1 MAVQGDVTYSIF
13 TYQCDLIRWTSRYYY
28 YKTIVGFIV
37 NVTFIKEHPLSWNA
51 SVVDIDCSDDA
62 VSGWTNVVYRIDN
75 CKYLLLI
82 AVIGVCILYCI
93 HIIICIA
100 SMCFLLDTVDSL

>member
-13 TYQCDLIRWTSRYYY
+13 TYQCDLIRWTNRYSWHSEAF
-28 YKTIVGFIV
+28 VGFFV
-37 NVTFIKEHPLSWNA
+37 NGTIIEEHPLSMNA

-62 VSGWTNVVYRIDN
+62 VSGWTNVVYRVDD

-82 AVIGVCILYCI
+82 AGIGELTN
-93 HIIICIA
+93 CIA
-100 SMCFLLDTVDSL
+100 FTLS

>member
-13 TYQCDLIRWTSRYYY
+13 TYQCDLIRWTSDF
-28 YKTIVGFIV
+28 KAFVGLVVNGTI
-37 NVTFIKEHPLSWNA
+37 IKEHPLSMNA

-62 VSGWTNVVYRIDN
+62 VSGWTNVVYRIDD

-82 AVIGVCILYCI
+82 AMIGVLTYCI
-93 HIIICIA
+93 A
-100 SMCFLLDTVDSL
+100 FPLS

>member
-13 TYQCDLIRWTSRYYY
+13 TYQCDLIRWTSSY
-28 YKTIVGFIV
+28 YKAFVGFIV
-37 NVTFIKEHPLSWNA
+37 NVTIIEDHPLSWNA

-62 VSGWTNVVYRIDN
+62 VSGWTNVVYRIDD

-82 AVIGVCILYCI
+82 SVIGVLTC
-93 HIIICIA
+93 CIA
-100 SMCFLLDTVDSL
+100 FTLS

>member
-13 TYQCDLIRWTSRYYY
+13 TYQCDLIRWTSSY
-28 YKTIVGFIV
+28 YKAFVGFIV
-37 NVTFIKEHPLSWNA
+37 NVTIIEDHPLSWNA

-62 VSGWTNVVYRIDN
+62 VSGWTNVVYRIDE

>member
-13 TYQCDLIRWTSRYYY
+13 TYQCDLIRWTSY
-28 YKTIVGFIV
+28 YKAFVGFIV
-37 NVTFIKEHPLSWNA
+37 NGTIIEEHPLSINA

-62 VSGWTNVVYRIDN
+62 VSGWTNVVYRIDD

-82 AVIGVCILYCI
+82 AIIGVLYSCITFT
-93 HIIICIA
+93 
-100 SMCFLLDTVDSL
+100 SSLCVA